1 MTDEEDK
8 IRRINEELKEYYGM
22 PEQPTDMSGID
33 YLVETILSQNTN
45 DINRDKAF
53 DNLKEKYGDDWE
65 KVENADYDELT
76 DTIRIAGLGP
86 TKAERIQGALKIIRE
101 SSRNSDRVSGE
112 PENSDTEFS
121 DRGEYDISFIE
132 DMSIEEGK
140 KWLTEIPGI
149 GPKTAAIILCFH
161 FDKPVMPVD
170 THVHRVSKRLG
181 FIPENASRTKAH
193 DILEEKV
200 PNDIKYEFHRL
211 LIDHGRKHCK
221 AQNPTCMEGPL
232 GEECMPLESE

>member
-1 MTDEEDK
+1 MTETEEER
-8 IRRINEELKEYYGM
+8 IRRLNQELKEYYGE
-22 PEQPTDMSGID
+22 PEQPTEMSDID

-53 DNLKEKYGDDWE
+53 DKFKDRYRDDWE

-86 TKAERIQGALKIIRE
+86 TKAERIQEALRIIRE
-101 SSRNSDRVSGE
+101 DQ
-112 PENSDTEFS
+112 
-121 DRGEYDISFIE
+121 GEYSLDFIDEMSVE
-132 DMSIEEGK
+132 DGK

-181 FIPENASRTKAH
+181 LIPENASRTKAH

-200 PNDIKYEFHRL
+200 PDDIKYEFHRL

-221 AQNPTCMEGPL
+221 AQNPTCEEGPL
-232 GEECMPLESE
+232 GEECAPLDSE

>member
-1 MTDEEDK
+1 MVSDEER
-8 IRRINEELKEYYGM
+8 IRRINKELKDYYGE
-22 PEQPTDMSGID
+22 PEQPTEMSDID

-53 DNLKEKYGDDWE
+53 DKFKEKYGDDWK
-65 KVENADYDELT
+65 KVENADSDELT

-86 TKAERIQGALKIIRE
+86 TKAERIKESLRIIRE
-101 SSRNSDRVSGE
+101 DQ
-112 PENSDTEFS
+112 
-121 DRGEYDISFIE
+121 GEYTLDFIDEMSVE
-132 DMSIEEGK
+132 DGK

-181 FIPENASRTKAH
+181 LIPETASRKKAH
-193 DILEEKV
+193 RILEEKV
-200 PNDIKYEFHRL
+200 PDDIKYEFHRL
-211 LIDHGRKHCK
+211 LIDHGREHCK
-221 AQNPTCMEGPL
+221 AQNPTCEEGPL
-232 GEECMPLESE
+232 GEECAPLESE